1 MGSPHSLTRMDS
13 TYSKDTLLNRNF
25 SFCGNINLN
34 NFWEIFQVV
43 NLVYGTE
50 LSRF

>member
-1 MGSPHSLTRMDS
+1 MESPHSLTCMDS
-13 TYSKDTLLNRNF
+13 TYSKGHFANRNF